1 MTRPAGPVCVHAS
14 VKYTEVLF
22 AGGDKFPMKEV
33 VHGVQAAAA
42 EGGPTRYT
50 AMGVASRDSE
60 GLYWMER
67 HGHLVIW
74 LPIGA
79 DSLKTTVGVC
89 PPGVDRTPRGRC
101 DDCSA

>member
-1 MTRPAGPVCVHAS
+1 M
-14 VKYTEVLF
+14 LF
-22 AGGDKFPMKEV
+22 AGSETFLTKEV
-33 VHGVQAAAA
+33 VRGVHEAAA
-42 EGGPTRYT
+42 EGGPTRDT